1 MNLFG
6 SKKEAWVMAVVAA
19 FFVLV
24 ALVFTFE
31 PLITVILSTRTMPAA
46 TTASMTIAPALHP
59 KADFFD
65 ALMATVPPSHG
76 WAGNVALLNKI
87 KSLVLS
93 QKIVSATTQTNS
105 AVLEDIAQPE
115 QLATNIRRFLSKLTP
130 FEIKT
135 ILPDQTSMIETVID
149 PSLIVVKTDS
159 SQKPSIWTFA
169 QTSPQLVIKKNG
181 QNSSIFINYPQVVYI
196 HGFESI
202 TGCSVG
208 STGIKTIAFNT
219 VRKALISSMFSS
231 FSAYF
236 RDYSC
241 FQSFSTL
248 FRKS

>member
-1 MNLFG
+1 
-6 SKKEAWVMAVVAA
+6 MAGVAA

-31 PLITVILSTRTMPAA
+31 PLVTVILSTRTMPTA
-46 TTASMTIAPALHP
+46 TTASMTVAPALHP
-59 KADFFD
+59 KADFFG

-87 KSLVLS
+87 KSMVLG
-93 QKIVSATTQTNS
+93 QKIVSSTTQTNS
-105 AVLEDIAQPE
+105 AVLEDAIQPE
-115 QLATNIRRFLSKLTP
+115 QLVGVIRQFLSKLTP

-149 PSLIVVKTDS
+149 PSLIVVKTDN
-159 SQKPSIWTFA
+159 SQKPSVWTFT
-169 QTSPQLVIKKNG
+169 QTSPQLVIKKSG
-181 QNSSIFINYPQVVYI
+181 SNSLIYINYPQVVNS
-196 HGFESI
+196 HGLESI
-202 TGCSVG
+202 TGCSVRT
-208 STGIKTIAFNT
+208 TGIKTVTFDT
-219 VRKALISSMFSS
+219 MRQPLISSIFSS

-248 FRKS
+248 IQKS

>member
-6 SKKEAWVMAVVAA
+6 SKKEAWVMAGVAA

-24 ALVFTFE
+24 TVIFTFE
-31 PLITVILSTRTMPAA
+31 PLVSVILSTRTMPAA
-46 TTASMTIAPALHP
+46 TAASMTVAPALHP

-87 KSLVLS
+87 KNLVLS
-93 QKIVSATTQTNS
+93 QKIISASTQTNS
-105 AVLEDIAQPE
+105 AVLEDSIAPE
-115 QLATNIRRFLSKLTP
+115 QLVSDIRRFLSKLTP

-149 PSLIVVKTDS
+149 PGLIETKTDNA
-159 SQKPSIWTFA
+159 KNPTLWTFT
-169 QTSPQLVIKKNG
+169 QTNPQLVIKKSG
-181 QNSSIFINYPQVVYI
+181 SNSLIFINYPQVVNS

-202 TGCSVG
+202 IGCAVG
-208 STGIKTIAFNT
+208 TTGIKTVTFDIM
-219 VRKALISSMFSS
+219 RKPLISSMYSS

-236 RDYSC
+236 KHYSC
-241 FQSFSTL
+241 FQSFST
-248 FRKS
+248 FDH